1 MSASAMNS
9 FTGSPGP
16 AGYRRLGP
24 PGANIDARPGLPFS
38 KRFLTAVALVASFL
52 AKRFAPFMAFSV
64 FQSFAVSSIM
74 FHKVLF
80 RMLES
85 TRAKKRGRPK
95 GVDPIEKIKAIMNDR
110 RAPLPVQLKAAIALL
125 DHENGK
131 RAIDGEPRL
140 ADGGERGLTA
150 LLLSD
155 RRENARSR
163 PPSETPPAGNL
174 KPAIAAEAASE
185 PAASEPEA
193 PPAKAPQEAVIDEA
207 RRTLIRA
214 RASA

>member
-1 MSASAMNS
+1 MSAAAMNS

-64 FQSFAVSSIM
+64 FQSFAVSIIM

-85 TRAKKRGRPK
+85 TMAKKRGRPK
-95 GVDPIEKIKAIMNDR
+95 GVDPIEKIKAIMTDR
-110 RAPLPVQLKAAIALL
+110 RTPPQVQLKAAIALL

-131 RAIDGEPRL
+131 RAIDGEPGLGAGRY
-140 ADGGERGLTA
+140 EGLTA
-150 LLLSD
+150 LLLA
-155 RRENARSR
+155 ARNER
-163 PPSETPPAGNL
+163 LTPPGETPPAGHL
-174 KPAIAAEAASE
+174 KPAMAAETR
-185 PAASEPEA
+185 
-193 PPAKAPQEAVIDEA
+193 KRA
-207 RRTLIRA
+207 RRSSRTG
-214 RASA
+214 SAAGQSAPRSRH